1 MVDFKNKALIK
12 LGHIPNERGKE
23 IVKDIIIKNEEIIA
37 SFESMRDKL
46 IFTDKRIISVNVQGL
61 TGKKIDY
68 TSIPYSKIQAYSVE
82 TAGMMDMDAEID
94 ITIFSQ
100 CNNFVVLRLTNFNDQ
115 NCVKRLLPDNNS
127 SLVDC
132 LPTLSAGEALIVGD
146 ATTIPAIVKME
157 LPNPKPKSDNVDF
170 YSKWNN
176 EWVDIDLA
184 DTIKR
189 WRNEES

>member
-12 LGHIPNERGKE
+12 LGHIQNERGKE

-82 TAGMMDMDAEID
+82 IAGMMDMDAEID
-94 ITIFSQ
+94 ITISGLGTVRFE
-100 CNNFVVLRLTNFNDQ
+100 LT
-115 NCVKRLLPDNNS
+115 
-127 SLVDC
+127 
-132 LPTLSAGEALIVGD
+132 G
-146 ATTIPAIVKME
+146 TT
-157 LPNPKPKSDNVDF
+157 
-170 YSKWNN
+170 
-176 EWVDIDLA
+176 DIKEICREISEKILD
-184 DTIKR
+184 
-189 WRNEES
+189 

>member
-12 LGHIPNERGKE
+12 LGHIQNERGKE

-94 ITIFSQ
+94 ITISGLGTVRFE
-100 CNNFVVLRLTNFNDQ
+100 LT
-115 NCVKRLLPDNNS
+115 
-127 SLVDC
+127 
-132 LPTLSAGEALIVGD
+132 G
-146 ATTIPAIVKME
+146 TT
-157 LPNPKPKSDNVDF
+157 
-170 YSKWNN
+170 
-176 EWVDIDLA
+176 DIKEICREISEKILD
-184 DTIKR
+184 
-189 WRNEES
+189 

>member
-12 LGHIPNERGKE
+12 LGHTPNERGKE

-94 ITIFSQ
+94 ITISGLGTVRFE
-100 CNNFVVLRLTNFNDQ
+100 LT
-115 NCVKRLLPDNNS
+115 
-127 SLVDC
+127 
-132 LPTLSAGEALIVGD
+132 G
-146 ATTIPAIVKME
+146 TT
-157 LPNPKPKSDNVDF
+157 
-170 YSKWNN
+170 
-176 EWVDIDLA
+176 DIKEICREISEKILD
-184 DTIKR
+184 
-189 WRNEES
+189 

>member
-12 LGHIPNERGKE
+12 LGHIPSERGKE

-94 ITIFSQ
+94 ITISGLGTVRFE
-100 CNNFVVLRLTNFNDQ
+100 LT
-115 NCVKRLLPDNNS
+115 
-127 SLVDC
+127 
-132 LPTLSAGEALIVGD
+132 G
-146 ATTIPAIVKME
+146 TT
-157 LPNPKPKSDNVDF
+157 
-170 YSKWNN
+170 
-176 EWVDIDLA
+176 DIKEICREISEKILD
-184 DTIKR
+184 
-189 WRNEES
+189 

>member
-1 MVDFKNKALIK
+1 MVDFKNKSLIK

-94 ITIFSQ
+94 ITISGLGTVRFE
-100 CNNFVVLRLTNFNDQ
+100 LT
-115 NCVKRLLPDNNS
+115 
-127 SLVDC
+127 
-132 LPTLSAGEALIVGD
+132 G
-146 ATTIPAIVKME
+146 TT
-157 LPNPKPKSDNVDF
+157 
-170 YSKWNN
+170 
-176 EWVDIDLA
+176 DIKEICREISEKILD
-184 DTIKR
+184 
-189 WRNEES
+189 

>member
-46 IFTDKRIISVNVQGL
+46 IFTNKRIISVNVQGL

-94 ITIFSQ
+94 ITISDLGTVRFE
-100 CNNFVVLRLTNFNDQ
+100 LT
-115 NCVKRLLPDNNS
+115 
-127 SLVDC
+127 
-132 LPTLSAGEALIVGD
+132 G
-146 ATTIPAIVKME
+146 TT
-157 LPNPKPKSDNVDF
+157 
-170 YSKWNN
+170 
-176 EWVDIDLA
+176 DIKEICREISEKILD
-184 DTIKR
+184 
-189 WRNEES
+189 

>member
-1 MVDFKNKALIK
+1 MIRLAQINKPYIELRFTLFYTIY
-12 LGHIPNERGKE
+12 ERGKE

-94 ITIFSQ
+94 ITISGLGTVRFE
-100 CNNFVVLRLTNFNDQ
+100 LT
-115 NCVKRLLPDNNS
+115 
-127 SLVDC
+127 
-132 LPTLSAGEALIVGD
+132 G
-146 ATTIPAIVKME
+146 TT
-157 LPNPKPKSDNVDF
+157 
-170 YSKWNN
+170 
-176 EWVDIDLA
+176 DIKEICREISEKIL
-184 DTIKR
+184 
-189 WRNEES
+189 E

>member
-94 ITIFSQ
+94 ITISGLGTVRFE
-100 CNNFVVLRLTNFNDQ
+100 LT
-115 NCVKRLLPDNNS
+115 
-127 SLVDC
+127 
-132 LPTLSAGEALIVGD
+132 G
-146 ATTIPAIVKME
+146 TT
-157 LPNPKPKSDNVDF
+157 
-170 YSKWNN
+170 
-176 EWVDIDLA
+176 DIKEICRKKTEKILD
-184 DTIKR
+184 
-189 WRNEES
+189 

>member
-1 MVDFKNKALIK
+1 MVDFKSKALIK

-94 ITIFSQ
+94 ITISGLGTVRFE
-100 CNNFVVLRLTNFNDQ
+100 LT
-115 NCVKRLLPDNNS
+115 
-127 SLVDC
+127 
-132 LPTLSAGEALIVGD
+132 G
-146 ATTIPAIVKME
+146 TT
-157 LPNPKPKSDNVDF
+157 
-170 YSKWNN
+170 
-176 EWVDIDLA
+176 DIKEICREISEKILD
-184 DTIKR
+184 
-189 WRNEES
+189 